1 MNQQTFKLATEA
13 GFDIVDLGWGPM
25 IALHEFSDGNATPEV
40 EKLVELIVQE
50 CAHVVAKN
58 QAEDMDWN
66 ISEIIKEH
74 FGIK

>member
-1 MNQQTFKLATEA
+1 MNQQTLKLAVQA

-40 EKLVELIVQE
+40 EKLVELVVQE
-50 CAHVVAKN
+50 CYMWAKEN
-58 QAEDMDWN
+58 GGIPTDVDHCAL
-66 ISEIIKEH
+66 KEH